1 MELLYLWINNAKDF
15 IIGQEFNFSPVYRFK
30 VDNPKNPK
38 AIEYCKSDEPIN
50 IMNIGNI
57 SNITAIVGSNGA
69 GKTTILNYLANND
82 CIYKLTHGEGYEVFE
97 RKRYEYHKSIYVFLK
112 ESQIV
117 IYHNLEHDL
126 IYPDDIF
133 KDNVYW
139 NNHENK
145 IPQLYEMNNQMVT
158 YLTNSSYVPDNLLQY
173 SKSGNAYKINLHMK
187 SLYLIANRFYNLLW
201 NVNEF
206 SKINV
211 NTPGFVGIVK
221 RKRDERTF
229 QELLDILYYS
239 YLLKHNIVDYVGK
252 FIDCVYV
259 HFESIFVLCD
269 DVYHK
274 DIERLEYMESL
285 GDDLDGE
292 LKLEIEHENS
302 VIYYKKRTAFY
313 KKYNTKIL
321 ERMRRKNA
329 TIVLYINLLFEAYFY
344 KSEFELPNINFDV
357 DIYEQLSDVFKENDE
372 YQSYLEDIKNI
383 DDILNEYKTYENII
397 DNPDDLACIYDK
409 VIDKN
414 NEKFYNFIENAFSEH
429 KAYFLRYIR
438 ICNLEMS
445 SGERAMQNLFSWLVL
460 IPKLDQIMSI
470 ERETYTSR
478 LLLIDEIDLY
488 SHPEWQRK
496 TICQLIDTIN
506 KVETMPVQIVLTS
519 HSPIILSD
527 FPQNNVVY
535 LRRSDTEKLTISDDA
550 SNKKTFGANIYTLF
564 NNTFFMERGI
574 MGEYARRKIYDVYE
588 QIKTRTITDKDEC
601 QYFINLI
608 GDYFL
613 KKEMQKLFD
622 KKYGENKYD
631 KN

>member
-69 GKTTILNYLANND
+69 GKTTILNYLASND
-82 CIYKLTHGEGYEVFE
+82 CIYKLTRGDGYEVLDN
-97 RKRYEYHKSIYVFLK
+97 KRYEHHKSIYVFLK
-112 ESQIV
+112 GPQIV

-126 IYPDDIF
+126 IYPDDIS
-133 KDNVYW
+133 KENVYW

-145 IPQLYEMNNQMVT
+145 IPQLYEMNNQMVI
-158 YLTNSSYVPDNLLQY
+158 YLTNSSYVPGELSQY
-173 SKSGNAYKINLHMK
+173 SQSGKAYKINLHMK
-187 SLYLIANRFYNLLW
+187 SLYLVANRFYNSLW
-201 NVNEF
+201 
-206 SKINV
+206 SID
-211 NTPGFVGIVK
+211 GFNKANFDTHGFAGVVQA
-221 RKRDERTF
+221 KRDEKTF
-229 QELLDILYYS
+229 QEILDVVYYQ
-239 YLLKHNIVDYVGK
+239 YLIKNKIIDFVGRIK
-252 FIDCVYV
+252 EEICVF
-259 HFESIFVLCD
+259 FESVTTLCFD
-269 DVYHK
+269 VGNNNDVYRK
-274 DIERLEYMESL
+274 KLEMFFKKYDDCIER
-285 GDDLDGE
+285 
-292 LKLEIEHENS
+292 
-302 VIYYKKRTAFY
+302 KR
-313 KKYNTKIL
+313 KQ
-321 ERMRRKNA
+321 NA
-329 TIVLYINLLFEAYFY
+329 TEVLYFNLLFEAYFY
-344 KSEFELPNINFDV
+344 EKDFELPYIDFDK
-357 DIYEQLSDVFKENDE
+357 DTYEQMNYVFNGMKKYHD
-372 YQSYLEDIKNI
+372 YLEQIKSI
-383 DDILNEYKTYENII
+383 DDILNEYETCENII
-397 DNPDDLACIYDK
+397 DNPDDVARRYDK

-438 ICNLEMS
+438 IRNLEMS

-460 IPKLDQIMSI
+460 IPKLDRIMSI
-470 ERETYTSR
+470 KRGTYTSR

-535 LRRSDTEKLTISDDA
+535 LHRDETAKLTISDNSA
-550 SNKKTFGANIYTLF
+550 VHKKTFGANIYSLF
-564 NNTFFMERGI
+564 NDTFFMEQGI
-574 MGEYARRKIYDVYE
+574 MGEYARCKIYEVYK
-588 QIKTRTITDKDEC
+588 QITAKKNVDKDEC

-608 GDYFL
+608 GDPIL

-622 KKYGENKYD
+622 KNMENKND